1 MATQIT
7 GLVDGSNNAIVD
19 ASGNW
24 IVISTFVPDVILS
37 GRMGA
42 VNLSNQFSADVE
54 PFIDHDILWRRR

>member
-1 MATQIT
+1 MATQLT

-42 VNLSNQFSADVE
+42 VNLSNQFAADVE
-54 PFIDHDILWRRR
+54 PFIDHDIKWRRR

>member
-1 MATQIT
+1 MATQLT

-19 ASGNW
+19 SSGNW

-54 PFIDHDILWRRR
+54 PFIDHDIKWRRR

>member
-54 PFIDHDILWRRR
+54 PFIDHDIKWRRQ